1 MPGGEMRPCGC
12 VGSRLVGSRWDKD
25 AFHTCFLCYRL
36 PGHRRR
42 RAGFTPPPP
51 PPPHVRRQTGPVA
64 PGTASDCTYYDTAV
78 DRSYNCD
85 FFQIEWGLS
94 APDFLDYNPSV
105 GADCSGIVVGNSYC
119 VEVNYGLPRPTAR
132 VTATLP
138 ATTTTTGPSK
148 PSPTQEGLA
157 EDCNTFYFA
166 VSGDTC
172 DKILTTT
179 TASAALPTTSTPVGP
194 SPTQDG
200 IDVNCQR
207 YHQAVSGDTC
217 QGIVNKYGTFDL
229 NQFYGWNPAVGNTC
243 SGLWLGYY
251 YCIDKSI
258 SLNNDSFTQVHTTE
272 LAVTDTL
279 TTTSTTAAPAPPA
292 ETCNP
297 SAPTPTQPSAICGCK
312 KWHLIDSDNTC
323 DAITKQYGVTLSDF
337 TSWNPSVGSTCTSL
351 WLGYY
356 VCVAK

>member
-1 MPGGEMRPCGC
+1 MRSTL
-12 VGSRLVGSRWDKD
+12 VSFAIASLATAAAARTSRRHP
-25 AFHTCFLCYRL
+25 A
-36 PGHRRR
+36 
-42 RAGFTPPPP
+42 
-51 PPPHVRRQTGPVA
+51 HVRRQTGPVA

-105 GADCSGIVVGNSYC
+105 GADCSGIVVGNSYW
-119 VEVNYGLPRPTAR
+119 VEVNYGLPRPTTR

-138 ATTTTTGPSK
+138 ATTTAAVPVTTTGPSK

-157 EDCNTFYFA
+157 EDCTAFYFA

-172 DKILTTT
+172 DKIV
-179 TASAALPTTSTPVGP
+179 SAYGSTFTFADFYKWNP
-194 SPTQDG
+194 
-200 IDVNCQR
+200 
-207 YHQAVSGDTC
+207 A
-217 QGIVNKYGTFDL
+217 GIVNKYGTFDL

-251 YCIDKSI
+251 YCI
-258 SLNNDSFTQVHTTE
+258 
-272 LAVTDTL
+272 AVTDTL